1 MARGR
6 RSKKSS
12 DAEEGDEID
21 STENFITRGNSGKGS
36 KKSSNTLKE
45 TEDEIDSNGEEAML
59 QEDEEDTVSCEVT
72 TEDDIRKQKLPMVVR
87 ATVEDQ
93 QKTDRYVPGR
103 LRRIQKTINNEAD
116 HYPDG
121 SRSKNAI
128 CNRCGV
134 KVPFSSNSASL
145 NEALFHHVGECWG
158 PGPEPPNKQLLSGE
172 VKPNYSGQI
181 SLEKDVDCL
190 VFCIFSPGPY
200 RGAYQ
205 LTLAL
210 PAETGTVQSL
220 DRLVNFT
227 VHFLSCY
234 NLYIKMFVQV
244 QI

>member
-12 DAEEGDEID
+12 DAEEGDSID
-21 STENFITRGNSGKGS
+21 STANSIMRGNSGKGF
-36 KKSSNTLKE
+36 KKSSNTIKE
-45 TEDEIDSNGEEAML
+45 MGAEVDSNGEEARGEGSKQSPEAIL
-59 QEDEEDTVSCEVT
+59 QEEEDENDSCEVT
-72 TEDDIRKQKLPMVVR
+72 TEDDVKKLPMVVR

-103 LRRIQKTINNEAD
+103 LRRIQKTITNEAD
-116 HYPDG
+116 HHPDG

-145 NEALFHHVGECWG
+145 NETLFDHVGECWG

-190 VFCIFSPGPY
+190 VFCCFSPGPY

-227 VHFLSCY
+227 VHFLSF
-234 NLYIKMFVQV
+234 NFT
-244 QI
+244 